1 MNVRD
6 RTFGDRQAARGRLW
20 QRTVR
25 GGPEAMTRLHADHR
39 NDGMPPPASSISV
52 PEPPAMAVPMHVIR
66 GIAVSP
72 GIAIGPILVLDP
84 RGMRLPPRKIMAEA
98 VVAELERL
106 DHGLEVAG
114 REAEQAEGEARARLG
129 PQYADILAAHARMI
143 GDVTLRADTRARVE
157 HEQIAAEHAVIE
169 VLEAHATRLER
180 LSDSYLAAR
189 AADVRDIEARILGQL
204 IGQRPKS
211 FLDELPTPTL
221 VLAQDLSPSEA
232 AGLDPRRVLGFATEA
247 GGRASHTAIVAAAL
261 EIPAV
266 VGLGKFLDIARQC
279 RIAVI
284 DGDEGLVIL
293 DPDLPTQAR
302 YRAAA
307 AERSARFQELSRQ
320 ANLPAETL
328 DSTRVVLWGN
338 IEFTAEIDACL
349 NLGAEG
355 VGLFRTEF
363 LFLNAETPPSEEQQF
378 QTYAAV
384 IRALR
389 GRPIVIRTLDLGA
402 DKLGRYRDPADIEPN
417 PVLGLRSLRLSLRD
431 PGLFRPQLRAILR
444 ASTLGDVRILFP
456 LVTTLAELREAR
468 AIVRDVAAELVA
480 EGHAVRENLPV
491 GIMVEVPAAALMADH
506 LAKEVDFFSIG
517 TNDLIQYTLAVDRTN
532 ETVAELYS
540 AADPSVLRLIAMVV
554 EAARAHGIEVTVCGK
569 MGGEP
574 LYTMLLLGLGLR
586 QLSMPPHQ
594 LPEVRRVIRGVRVE
608 TARAVAAEALRL
620 ETAEAVTSL
629 LESALRQALPETPE
643 PAAPA
648 TR

>member
-1 MNVRD
+1 
-6 RTFGDRQAARGRLW
+6 
-20 QRTVR
+20 
-25 GGPEAMTRLHADHR
+25 
-39 NDGMPPPASSISV
+39 MPPSGTLISTSD
-52 PEPPAMAVPMHVIR
+52 PPPTAAPMHVLN

-72 GIAIGPILVLDP
+72 GIAVGPILVLDP
-84 RGMRLPPRKIMAEA
+84 RGMRLPPRTISAAA
-98 VVAELERL
+98 VEREVERL
-106 DHGLEVAG
+106 DRGLEVAG
-114 REAEQAEGEARARLG
+114 REAEEAEDQARARLG

-143 GDVTLRADTRARVE
+143 GDVTLRADARARVE
-157 HEQIAAEHAVIE
+157 HEQISAEHAVIE
-169 VLEAHATRLER
+169 VLEEHATRLER

-189 AADVRDIEARILGQL
+189 AADVRDIEERILSQL

-211 FLDELPTPTL
+211 FQDDLPTPAL
-221 VLAQDLSPSEA
+221 VLAQDLSPSET
-232 AGLDPRRVLGFATEA
+232 AGLDRDRVLGFATEA

-266 VGLGKFLDIARQC
+266 VGLGKFLDIARSC
-279 RIAVI
+279 RTAVI

-307 AERSARFQELSRQ
+307 AERSARFEVLSRQ
-320 ANLPAETL
+320 ADLPAETL
-328 DSTRVVLWGN
+328 DSTRIKLWGN
-338 IEFTAEIDACL
+338 IEFTEEIGACV

-363 LFLNAETPPSEEQQF
+363 LFLNAQHPPSEEEQF
-378 QTYAAV
+378 EAYAAV
-384 IRALR
+384 IRALG

-402 DKLGRYRDPADIEPN
+402 DKLGRYQDSSYVESN

-444 ASTLGDVRILFP
+444 ASSLGDVRILLP
-456 LVTTLAELREAR
+456 LLSTFGELREAR

-480 EGHAVRENLPV
+480 KGHAVRENLPV

-532 ETVAELYS
+532 ETVADLYS

-554 EAARAHGIEVTVCGK
+554 DAARAHGIEVTVCGK

-594 LPEVRRVIRGVRVE
+594 LPEVRRVIRGVRIE

-620 ETAEAVTSL
+620 DTAQAVTAL
-629 LESALRQALPETPE
+629 LQSTLIQALPDTPDLAASALR
-643 PAAPA
+643 
-648 TR
+648 

>member
-1 MNVRD
+1 
-6 RTFGDRQAARGRLW
+6 
-20 QRTVR
+20 
-25 GGPEAMTRLHADHR
+25 
-39 NDGMPPPASSISV
+39 MPPPGTSISA
-52 PEPPAMAVPMHVIR
+52 PDPTPIAAPMHVLR

-72 GIAIGPILVLDP
+72 GIAVGPILVLDR
-84 RGMRLPPRKIMAEA
+84 RGMRLPPRQITAEA
-98 VVAELERL
+98 VERELERL
-106 DHGLEVAG
+106 DHGLEAAG
-114 REAEQAEGEARARLG
+114 RDAQEAEGEARARLG

-143 GDVTLRADTRARVE
+143 GDVTRRADTRTRVE
-157 HEQIAAEHAVIE
+157 HEQVSAEHAIIE

-211 FLDELPTPTL
+211 FQDELPTPAL
-221 VLAQDLSPSEA
+221 VLAQDLSPSET
-232 AGLDPRRVLGFATEA
+232 AGLDPNRVLGFATEA

-279 RIAVI
+279 RMAVI

-307 AERSARFQELSRQ
+307 AERSARFQVLSQQ

-328 DSTRVVLWGN
+328 DGTKVKLWGN
-338 IEFTAEIDACL
+338 IEFTAEIDACVK
-349 NLGAEG
+349 LGAEG

-363 LFLNAETPPSEEQQF
+363 LFLNAQTPPTEDQQF
-378 QTYAAV
+378 QAYAAV
-384 IRALR
+384 IRALG

-402 DKLGRYRDPADIEPN
+402 DKLGRYRESVYVESN
-417 PVLGLRSLRLSLRD
+417 PFLGLRSLRLSLRD
-431 PGLFRPQLRAILR
+431 PGLFRPQLRAVLR

-456 LVTTLAELREAR
+456 LLTTLGELREAR

-480 EGHAVRENLPV
+480 EGHAVRKNLPV

-554 EAARAHGIEVTVCGK
+554 EAARVHGIEVTVCGK

-594 LPEVRRVIRGVRVE
+594 LPEVRRVIRGVRME

-620 ETAEAVTSL
+620 DTAAAVTAL
-629 LESALRQALPETPE
+629 LESALRQALPDTPE

-648 TR
+648 RQ